1 MKLHS
6 ISVAAPGD
14 TKDLAADMRMLA
26 FRIVRATVLGLMFFL
41 AMTAACS
48 TDSYDPDPYDN
59 IPPVVTVEFNY
70 VVPNR
75 VNVRRPN
82 AQAKTRHNVVFSIT
96 AEEQA
101 SASGPARLA
110 AQATLLLM
118 GAPQIVIPL
127 RR

>member
-1 MKLHS
+1 M
-6 ISVAAPGD
+6 V
-14 TKDLAADMRMLA
+14 A

-41 AMTAACS
+41 AVTAACS

-59 IPPVVTVEFNY
+59 IPPIVTVEFNY

-82 AQAKTRHNVVFSIT
+82 AQARIRRNVAFSIT
-96 AEEQA
+96 AQKP
-101 SASGPARLA
+101 ASGAAPAQLA

-118 GAPQIVIPL
+118 GAPQLVIPL